1 MTLIPEV
8 AEFITSAPVGSGG
21 LYILPVGVMCMFGL
35 PLGGK
40 LIDKFGP
47 KPVLMSSPAIT
58 AGGFLMLAFASFTT
72 GNAVL
77 LIAGLSVMGLG
88 MGSAMGAPTNY
99 MILEKTSDTGMRTL
113 IAFHPN
119 ISDAGAPIARNAPAL
134 CAGGSGQ
141 GYLQGVGPMTLTI
154 GLSGN

>member
-99 MILEKTSDTGMRTL
+99 MILEKTSDTGMRTFL
-113 IAFHPN
+113 WT
-119 ISDAGAPIARNAPAL
+119 
-134 CAGGSGQ
+134 
-141 GYLQGVGPMTLTI
+141 GYAASPRLLRYRI
-154 GLSGN
+154 GLSHPSFSFSRSSL

>member
-21 LYILPVGVMCMFGL
+21 LYILPVGVMCMFGP

-40 LIDKFGP
+40 LIDKFVP

-99 MILEKTSDTGMRTL
+99 MILEKTSDTGMRTIPWTSL
-113 IAFHPN
+113 
-119 ISDAGAPIARNAPAL
+119 SDKKNLLWLQSNLSDVDFFVFAGHRPHHFRSCATIRN
-134 CAGGSGQ
+134 
-141 GYLQGVGPMTLTI
+141 
-154 GLSGN
+154 

>member
-21 LYILPVGVMCMFGL
+21 LYILPVGVMCMFGP

-47 KPVLMSSPAIT
+47 KPVLMSSPAIM

-99 MILEKTSDTGMRTL
+99 MILEKTSDTRMRTFL
-113 IAFHPN
+113 
-119 ISDAGAPIARNAPAL
+119 
-134 CAGGSGQ
+134 
-141 GYLQGVGPMTLTI
+141 
-154 GLSGN
+154 